1 MDRTPEKFPYL
12 FLFILLSV
20 SVHLLVL
27 FLFPAYRGAPPG
39 PRPEP
44 IQVEMRELSQPRELE
59 ALRAPP
65 TKPREDPARRLGP
78 EDQVAEREKA
88 PKGSD
93 AEERAP
99 SPAAPSTVEPAE
111 ATTPTKAQSEAPP
124 EVKSPPEYRMP
135 QAPSPSP
142 SPAPRSLTRQELL
155 PPLAPRPA
163 PRLKDLLAL
172 APSTLERELEGL
184 RQKYRKDVEE
194 GDALWLD
201 MEKDLLHSFFQRFRN
216 NIYNVWNYPLSA
228 REREH
233 EGTALLQVTVNR
245 SGEVEEVKLMESSGW
260 PELDREAIE
269 AVYDGA
275 PYGNLPRSF
284 KRDNLTVFAFFQYR
298 LRGRVIF

>member
-124 EVKSPPEYRMP
+124 EVKSPPEDRMP
-135 QAPSPSP
+135 QDPSATSG
-142 SPAPRSLTRQELL
+142 SLTRQELL